1 MRSPTSTTGGVT
13 HLSIIGILFVPT
25 SDFDFDFCLSSG
37 LFFGVV
43 ISSNAMPRHARA
55 TPCSGHAVHA
65 RYLSTEP
72 VKLSKCHLIQTLTSP
87 LVRVVNLE

>member
-55 TPCSGHAVHA
+55 TPSTHAICQ
-65 RYLSTEP
+65 RNLSNCQ
-72 VKLSKCHLIQTLTSP
+72 SAI
-87 LVRVVNLE
+87 